1 MSTNGKERI
10 ALDPE
15 APGLDEDTRR
25 RRRALVELQRLSVDE
40 LFRVAVRAGI
50 YTEDGELTP
59 PTETTASRAPAD
71 RRTERRS
78 RLLIRD
84 DRKHLRSRK
93 HGLIDDRTGDD
104 EP

>member
-25 RRRALVELQRLSVDE
+25 RRRALAELQKLSIDE

-59 PTETTASRAPAD
+59 PY
-71 RRTERRS
+71 
-78 RLLIRD
+78 RD
-84 DRKHLRSRK
+84 DA
-93 HGLIDDRTGDD
+93 
-104 EP
+104 EPSACRPTD